1 MGLKAMADSL
11 LDNAF
16 SVIARRVISEGA
28 LHRHWELTGG
38 VSAQVHA
45 LEISCP
51 PIDHKRVVVR
61 RHGSASWKSLPDD
74 VTAKEYQL
82 LSTLHK
88 AGLPVPE
95 PLLLDTSRE
104 LLPSP
109 FFVMAMVDGTTT
121 ISKQNLQSALRQMA
135 NFLAHL
141 HRLDPGSLD
150 LSLLQ
155 QREDPI
161 QGVLDYLPG
170 DSQWDSIREV
180 VSMYTMRSADES
192 LLHGDY
198 WPGNILWDGSELV
211 AVIDWEDA
219 AIGSSISDLA
229 MCRAELDVQFGDQAV
244 QSFTKSYLAAHPVDV
259 SDLRLWEVYV
269 GSAALATL
277 HDWGLPPA
285 IESVRR
291 ERTSLFVAR
300 AAHDLVHS
308 QQA

>member
-1 MGLKAMADSL
+1 MTDSL
-11 LDNAF
+11 LNNAF
-16 SVIARRVISEGA
+16 SVIARRIIPKGA
-28 LHRHWELTGG
+28 LLRHWELAGG

-51 PIDHKRVVVR
+51 RRGIKRFVVR
-61 RHGSASWKSLPDD
+61 RHGSALWKPLPGD
-74 VTAKEYQL
+74 VTTTEYQL

-109 FFVMAMVDGTTT
+109 FFVMAMVEGTTT

-141 HRLDPGSLD
+141 HRLDLGSLV
-150 LSLLQ
+150 LPLLQ

-161 QGVLDYLPG
+161 QGVLDYLP
-170 DSQWDSIREV
+170 DDNQWDSIREV
-180 VSMYTMRSADES
+180 VSRYTMRSANES

-198 WPGNILWDGSELV
+198 WSGNILWEGSEIA

-219 AIGSSISDLA
+219 TIGSALSDLA
-229 MCRAELDVQFGDQAV
+229 VCRAELDVQFGDQAV
-244 QSFTKSYLAAHPVDV
+244 QYFTKSYLGSNLVDV
-259 SDLRLWEVYV
+259 SDLPLWEVYV
-269 GSAALATL
+269 GSAALASL
-277 HDWGLPPA
+277 HDWGLPPE
-285 IESVRR
+285 IEQVRR

-300 AAHDLVHS
+300 AAYDLVHS
-308 QQA
+308 Q